1 MADKSKK
8 LKSENKKELNY
19 ESESF
24 LNPTNEVER
33 TLEELLF
40 VNVDYKDI
48 NKLKKL
54 RKLNNQQYI
63 NIIKK
68 LKDIMKDAI

>member
-1 MADKSKK
+1 MADKNKK
-8 LKSENKKELNY
+8 LKSEKKEELKY
-19 ESESF
+19 ENESF
-24 LNPTNEVER
+24 SHPINEVER

-68 LKDIMKDAI
+68 LKDIMKEAI